1 MRVIDY
7 LGSYLANH
15 LRANVADSDVDVLSS
30 ASFCLRI
37 LFFVVAPVSGVEG
50 VRDVD
55 LVGEVVHG
63 AVEVEDSGQDALEGT
78 RRRLAA
84 NSDN

>member
-55 LVGEVVHG
+55 LVGQIIHG
-63 AVEVEDSGQDALEGT
+63 AVEVENSRQNALERAWCRVAT
-78 RRRLAA
+78 DA
-84 NSDN
+84 DH